1 MSRKLSTKWLFIY
14 SFYDCIVV
22 QYILCQKKI
31 RSRWQNDQHPVLL
44 TTKNDTCQI

>member
-22 QYILCQKKI
+22 LYIFCRKLEAAGKMTSIQYY
-31 RSRWQNDQHPVLL
+31 
-44 TTKNDTCQI
+44 